1 MSQTQRI
8 ILGGI
13 MCIFALVFSLVGAV
27 PLALLGGI
35 IGGFLL
41 LTGLIQY
48 LK

>member
-1 MSQTQRI
+1 MSQYQRI
-8 ILGGI
+8 VLGGVI
-13 MCIFALVFSLVGAV
+13 CVISLAISLIGLT

-41 LTGLIQY
+41 LTGLLEY